1 MHLHFPQSDA
11 IVKYP
16 LVTTSPFIKD
26 VECWFAIEHMERLGP
41 DHMTENGS
49 Q

>member
-1 MHLHFPQSDA
+1 MHSHFPQSDA
-11 IVKYP
+11 IVKYS
-16 LVTTSPFIKD
+16 LATISPCIKD
-26 VECWFAIEHMERLGP
+26 VECWFAIEQTERIGV